1 MIFYEVLREL
11 RNQGLIF
18 LPRENLEDVLSSS
31 EILFDEDTLMSDH
44 IRIIKMGEQII
55 VQEITMKNE
64 LSLRDIESLDEGK
77 NLCKKDWIP
86 TKKCGTA
93 AGARL
98 IIMNR

>member
-64 LSLRDIESLDEGK
+64 LSLRDIESLDEAKEFVQKRLDTYEKMWDGCG
-77 NLCKKDWIP
+77 CKV
-86 TKKCGTA
+86 
-93 AGARL
+93 
-98 IIMNR
+98 NYYE